1 MSKHISVVFPGQ
13 GSQSQGMTEIFS
25 SDEINN
31 LGYKNPFDFDL
42 LDIINHD
49 EEKLNK
55 SYYTQPALVLTS
67 LLYYQRLKNIL
78 PNQPNILAGHSLGEY
93 SALVASNAI
102 DLHSALKLVYK
113 RGKFMTESQNGSMMA
128 VMGATLENIL
138 NVCDQINKEEDE
150 NISAANL
157 NSPNQI
163 VLGGLESSIDIAQVK
178 LKELGAKRCI
188 KLKVATASH
197 CKLLNDASKKLEN
210 ELNLTEFISPEVDV
224 IQNINASISS
234 DIIQIKQ
241 NLVNQLTSPVQW
253 IDTMKQI
260 NQHQGI
266 IIECGPGK
274 VLSGLAKANGCE
286 NILTMSSEKFEDDL
300 RNMLWKMYLLQV
312 LLEE

>member
-13 GSQSQGMTEIFS
+13 GSQSQGMTDIFS
-25 SDEINN
+25 PDELNN
-31 LGYKNPFDFDL
+31 IGYINPFDFDL

-113 RGKFMTESQNGSMMA
+113 RGKFMSESKNGSMMA
-128 VMGATLENIL
+128 VMGATLDNIL
-138 NVCDQINKEEDE
+138 NVCDQINKEENE

-163 VLGGLESSIDIAQVK
+163 VLGGLESSVDIAAIK

-197 CKLLNDASKKLEN
+197 CKLLDDASKKLEN
-210 ELNLTEFISPEVDV
+210 ELNLTEFIEPEIDV
-224 IQNINASISS
+224 IQNINASISLDTI
-234 DIIQIKQ
+234 DIKR
-241 NLVNQLTSPVQW
+241 NLVNQLTNPVQW
-253 IDTMKQI
+253 IDTMNQI

-286 NILTMSSEKFEDDL
+286 NILTMSSPSFEDDL
-300 RNMLWKMYLLQV
+300 RNML
-312 LLEE
+312 

>member
-13 GSQSQGMTEIFS
+13 GSQSQGMTDIFS
-25 SDEINN
+25 SDELNN
-31 LGYKNPFDFDL
+31 IGYINPFDFNL

-113 RGKFMTESQNGSMMA
+113 RGKFMSESKNGSMMA

-138 NVCDQINKEEDE
+138 NVCDHINKEENE

-163 VLGGLESSIDIAQVK
+163 VLGGLESSVDIAAIK

-197 CKLLNDASKKLEN
+197 CKLLDDASKKLEN
-210 ELNLTEFISPEVDV
+210 ELNLTEFIEPEIDV

-234 DIIQIKQ
+234 DTIHIKQ
-241 NLVNQLTSPVQW
+241 NLVNQLTNPVQW
-253 IDTMKQI
+253 IDTMNQI

-286 NILTMSSEKFEDDL
+286 NILTMSSPSFEDDL
-300 RNMLWKMYLLQV
+300 RNML
-312 LLEE
+312 

>member
-13 GSQSQGMTEIFS
+13 GSQSQGMTDIFS
-25 SDEINN
+25 SEELNN
-31 LGYKNPFDFDL
+31 IGYINPFDFDL

-113 RGKFMTESQNGSMMA
+113 RGKFMSESKNGSMMA
-128 VMGATLENIL
+128 VMGATLDNIL
-138 NVCDQINKEEDE
+138 NVCDQINKEENE

-163 VLGGLESSIDIAQVK
+163 VLGGLESSVDIAAIK

-197 CKLLNDASKKLEN
+197 CKLLDDASKKLEN
-210 ELNLTEFISPEVDV
+210 ELNLTEFIEPEIDV
-224 IQNINASISS
+224 IQNINASISLDTI
-234 DIIQIKQ
+234 DIKR
-241 NLVNQLTSPVQW
+241 NLVNQLTNPVQW
-253 IDTMKQI
+253 IDTMNQI

-286 NILTMSSEKFEDDL
+286 NILTMSSPSFEDDL
-300 RNMLWKMYLLQV
+300 RNML
-312 LLEE
+312 

>member
-25 SDEINN
+25 SDEVNN

-93 SALVASNAI
+93 SALVASKAI

-138 NVCDQINKEEDE
+138 NVCDQINKEENE

-163 VLGGLESSIDIAQVK
+163 VLGGLESSIDIAQAK

-210 ELNLTEFISPEVDV
+210 ELNLTEFVSPEVDV

-234 DIIQIKQ
+234 DIVQIKQ

-253 IDTMKQI
+253 IDTMKKI

-286 NILTMSSEKFEDDL
+286 NILTMSSETFEDDL
-300 RNMLWKMYLLQV
+300 RNML
-312 LLEE
+312 